1 MPAPTPS
8 SGTTS
13 TATHKAAVNSST
25 KFMLTRMEQSLGK
38 THIPPT
44 TPYFVSE
51 IADNRNLKQV
61 QEKITNLKEDRDS
74 IFRVGAELGTLISS
88 LEKSTLKPE
97 LKNLLLSR
105 AKNLL
110 GVIDQAIE
118 IDARFSALEEGLGTL
133 EAQRLKT
140 KQEHYKAIE
149 TAVNPREKA
158 AQLLQAEKMTQAKK
172 SSQPTLKEYKDQVTQ
187 AIKLFQHLHKKI
199 EEEYTYL
206 RDSTPGNLGMKTFQA
221 LLSTP
226 TTPSIEQQS
235 ITRMSGTKGG

>member
-1 MPAPTPS
+1 MAAPTPS
-8 SGTTS
+8 SGTT
-13 TATHKAAVNSST
+13 ATVTQKAVINSST

-74 IFRVGAELGTLISS
+74 IFRVRAELDTLIPS

-105 AKNLL
+105 AKDLL
-110 GVIDQAIE
+110 GVIDQAIK
-118 IDARFSALEEGLGTL
+118 IDARFSALEEGLATL

-149 TAVNPREKA
+149 TAANPREKA
-158 AQLLQAEKMTQAKK
+158 AQLLQAEKTTQAEK
-172 SSQPTLKEYKDQVTQ
+172 SSQSTLEEYKDKVIQ
-187 AIKLFQHLHKKI
+187 ATKLFQHLHKKI
-199 EEEYTYL
+199 GEEYTYL

-221 LLSTP
+221 LSAP
-226 TTPSIEQQS
+226 VTPSIDQQS
-235 ITRMSGTKGG
+235 TTRMSGAREG